1 MASGLDIDQPET
13 SNDAEMQAEID
24 GSLQVDLAELSLGQR
39 LKAVSQK
46 GLDLG
51 SDMEDDTSN
60 EMQTKTRKKQ
70 NGTEMPVVAANSLT
84 RTLIQALHSSDTR
97 LLEMCL
103 THSDPTLIRN
113 TVRRLPPQLAIPL
126 ITSCVERLGK
136 RNNVKGGGGGA
147 SSQRGSSLVAWVK
160 TVLVIHAGHLMT
172 VCSQLYHCCF
182 VCLCVRFKLHFNQIP
197 DLVTRLSG
205 LHTTLTARLN
215 LHDSLLSLSGRLDMV
230 LSQIEL
236 RSSAA
241 PTTLTSPAEKRDK
254 ANKKSSSITRYVE
267 GESDSS
273 NEEDTNVVVEIEHDD
288 VDAIEDVELDGGSE
302 DDDDMSSESE
312 DDEEGTVHNS
322 FIDDEVE
329 EEYSDEENEDDSE

>member
-1 MASGLDIDQPET
+1 
-13 SNDAEMQAEID
+13 
-24 GSLQVDLAELSLGQR
+24 
-39 LKAVSQK
+39 
-46 GLDLG
+46 
-51 SDMEDDTSN
+51 
-60 EMQTKTRKKQ
+60 
-70 NGTEMPVVAANSLT
+70 MPVVAANSLT

-136 RNNVKGGGGGA
+136 HNNVKGGGGGA

-172 VCSQLYHCCF
+172 VRSQLTF
-182 VCLCVRFKLHFNQIP
+182 VILYVCGRFKLHYNQIP

-236 RSSAA
+236 RTSAA
-241 PTTLTSPAEKRDK
+241 PTTITSPAEKRDK
-254 ANKKSSSITRYVE
+254 ANKKSSTITRYVE

-273 NEEDTNVVVEIEHDD
+273 NEEDTNVAVEIEHDD

-302 DDDDMSSESE
+302 DDEDDEDMSSESE
-312 DDEEGTVHNS
+312 DDEEGMHNS
-322 FIDDEVE
+322 FIDDEAE
-329 EEYSDEENEDDSE
+329 EEYSDEENENDSE

>member
-1 MASGLDIDQPET
+1 
-13 SNDAEMQAEID
+13 MQAEID

-46 GLDLG
+46 GQDLA
-51 SDMEDDTSN
+51 SDIDDDTSN
-60 EMQTKTRKKQ
+60 KTQTKPLKKKT
-70 NGTEMPVVAANSLT
+70 GAEIPVVAANSLT
-84 RTLIQALHSSDTR
+84 RTLIQALHSSDSR

-126 ITSCVERLGK
+126 ITSCVERLG
-136 RNNVKGGGGGA
+136 RGNRSTNMKGGGGGA

-172 VCSQLYHCCF
+172 VCSNNLLY
-182 VCLCVRFKLHFNQIP
+182 CLCGGSFNYINQIP
-197 DLVTRLSG
+197 DLVTRLSN
-205 LHTTLTARLN
+205 LHAMLTARLN

-230 LSQIEL
+230 LSQIDL

-241 PTTLTSPAEKRDK
+241 PATLTSSAERRDK
-254 ANKKSSSITRYVE
+254 ANKKSTVMRYVE

-273 NEEDTNVVVEIEHDD
+273 NEEDTNMVVETEHDGAD
-288 VDAIEDVELDGGSE
+288 DIEEVELDGGSE
-302 DDDDMSSESE
+302 DDGDMSSESDDDGDE
-312 DDEEGTVHNS
+312 TVFNSFVDDEA
-322 FIDDEVE
+322 D